1 MRRYLILT
9 FALLLIVVIQVV
21 PQMDLSDGDG
31 GFTYAIVTRAHV
43 HALNSTQSMRALP
56 LDLSFAPTTPKT
68 FARAILATGGLPAAP
83 ATLSR
88 VMRC

>member
-31 GFTYAIVTRAHV
+31 GFTYAIVTRPHV
-43 HALNSTQSMRALP
+43 HALNSTQSTRALP
-56 LDLSFAPTTPKT
+56 LDLSLATTPPKT
-68 FARAILATGGLPAAP
+68 FTRAMPATGELPAAP
-83 ATLSR
+83 ATLAR

>member
-31 GFTYAIVTRAHV
+31 GFTYAIVTRPHF
-43 HALNSTQSMRALP
+43 HTPNSSQSMRALP
-56 LDLSFAPTTPKT
+56 LKLSLATTPPKNFT
-68 FARAILATGGLPAAP
+68 RAIQATGGLPAAP
-83 ATLSR
+83 AALAR